1 MLNYAKD
8 PSSYFS
14 GEKNSMCGCQSLT
27 IFAINNGPGPSC
39 STIERTQFSAP
50 NLDSKA
56 SNFASFSEEVFHI
69 CKFVP
74 SWSITQKKGWI
85 SSSIM
90 QRMQWENSHVESIG
104 AHSFFFLI
112 LLTQTGPE
120 QLKKNWPNNLGG
132 CCWVVYFS
140 WKTWLCHL
148 KRRSPQ
154 SVSCSVFA
162 RSRCFSSAGPI
173 SQKQPHL
180 NNTDAMSTALRC

>member
-1 MLNYAKD
+1 MYHLFVPRYKQPLWPEPPILKMLYFGKMSYREMLWQYFQDWDFCNDFIMYKSYLWQYL
-8 PSSYFS
+8 PSASCS
-14 GEKNSMCGCQSLT
+14 ITQKTPVLISQEKKNSMCGCQSLT

-90 QRMQWENSHVESIG
+90 QRMQWENSHEESIG
-104 AHSFFFLI
+104 AHSFFLFNFAHTNRSWTAKI
-112 LLTQTGPE
+112 ELT
-120 QLKKNWPNNLGG
+120 K
-132 CCWVVYFS
+132 
-140 WKTWLCHL
+140 
-148 KRRSPQ
+148 
-154 SVSCSVFA
+154 
-162 RSRCFSSAGPI
+162 
-173 SQKQPHL
+173 
-180 NNTDAMSTALRC
+180 